1 MEIKG
6 MNIYGRILAKQL
18 MIVFFLATPVMV
30 YFMLVNMTFALRN
43 LALFFG
49 LVVIFFVILLSCVL
63 GVKYRYLRPVFHCL
77 RLMEDDKA
85 DEGSI
90 RKAIESCQKLPMVDG
105 LTILFVIVLGAN
117 LVVFV
122 PFVASGQ
129 IDVSEMI
136 MSIGLV
142 SLTGLVLMPLFY
154 FFAERETRRFMI
166 LPGIGDRWRVNED
179 RQFGISWKIL
189 FGVLPIVIYPLGAL
203 TLAIIFLKTSTL
215 SSTQGQLGLALL
227 IFITCALS
235 VIVGILMANNI
246 SNSIRDAAKAAK
258 KINSGDLNVRLSV
271 TTKDEV
277 GIMVGALIDMTDK
290 LKDVVGNVAASA
302 AGVSS
307 GSQQLSASA
316 QQISQGTE
324 ELTAT
329 STQLSQGASEQA
341 AAAEQV
347 SSSMEQ
353 MGANIRQNAD
363 NAIET
368 EKIALK
374 AAADAREGG
383 EAVVKTVKAMK
394 EISDKIS
401 VIEEIARNTNLLA
414 LNAAIEAA
422 RAGEHGKGF
431 AVVASEV
438 RKLAERSQKA
448 AGEISELSLTSVEI
462 AEKAGRMLEKIV
474 PDIQKTAEL
483 VQEISAASK
492 EQNTGTEQIN
502 KALIQ
507 LEQIIQQNAASS
519 GQISSTILEQSSQA
533 EEMASM
539 SEELESQAEN
549 LDCAVSFFKFA
560 GLEKMI
566 NGNRKRLHLDNIT
579 GDTKPALRAPPAR
592 YGAKKEIRAD
602 ATNEKI
608 SRHTRDAV
616 PADGV
621 KINLENFHK
630 QNDETDKDFEQYT

>member
-1 MEIKG
+1 MEVKG
-6 MNIYGRILAKQL
+6 MNIYSRILAKQL
-18 MIVFFLATPVMV
+18 IIVFFLATPVMV

-43 LALFFG
+43 LSLFFG
-49 LVVIFFVILLSCVL
+49 LVALFFAVLLSGVL
-63 GVKYRYLRPVFHCL
+63 GVKYRYLRPVLHCL
-77 RLMEDDKA
+77 RLMEDDQA

-105 LTILFVIVLGAN
+105 LTILFVIALGAN
-117 LVVFV
+117 VVVFL
-122 PFVASGQ
+122 PFIATGQ
-129 IDVSEMI
+129 IDASETI

-154 FFAERETRRFMI
+154 LFAERETRRFLI
-166 LPGIGDRWRVNED
+166 LPGVGERWRVNED

-189 FGVLPIVIYPLGAL
+189 FCVLPIVIYPLGAL

-215 SSTQGQLGLALL
+215 TSTGGQLGLALL
-227 IFITCALS
+227 VFITCALS
-235 VIVGILMANNI
+235 VIVGILMASNI
-246 SNSIRDAAKAAK
+246 ANSIRDAAKAAK
-258 KINSGDLNVRLSV
+258 RINSGDLNVRLSV
-271 TTKDEV
+271 TTRDEV
-277 GIMVGALIDMTDK
+277 GVMVGALIDMTDK

-341 AAAEQV
+341 SAAEQV

-363 NAIET
+363 NAVET

-374 AAADAREGG
+374 AAVDAREGG
-383 EAVVKTVKAMK
+383 EAVLKTVKAMK
-394 EISDKIS
+394 EISEKIS

-448 AGEISELSLTSVEI
+448 AAEISELSLTSVEI
-462 AEKAGRMLEKIV
+462 AEKAGQMLGKIV

-502 KALIQ
+502 KALAQ

-566 NGNRKRLHLDNIT
+566 NGNRKRLHMDN
-579 GDTKPALRAPPAR
+579 GVRATKPALRMQPAHD
-592 YGAKKEIRAD
+592 GAVKQIRKD
-602 ATNEKI
+602 DPNEKAG
-608 SRHTRDAV
+608 RHNREGVT
-616 PADGV
+616 ADGV
-621 KINLENFHK
+621 KINLENYHT
-630 QNDETDKDFEQYT
+630 QSDETDKDFEQYT